1 MTGTFQI
8 KKQLDGG
15 VQELLEL
22 STKDVLAVND
32 PVSFDTDGTLIP
44 YATTLIAVGVNSS
57 EMASPEFYD
66 AADITNI
73 GTTPVKVLISPIKH
87 NSNVEVIPSVAI
99 TSEATIIAEIGQT
112 AAFNSSL
119 ELIVGT
125 PGVDAQ
131 IVDYM
136 VYTAKDGSV
145 TINPIVKLLITQ
157 Y

>member
-15 VQELLEL
+15 VQELVEL
-22 STKDVLAVND
+22 NTKDVLAVGD

-44 YATTLIAVGVNSS
+44 YATTLSIAGINNSQMS
-57 EMASPEFYD
+57 SPEFYD
-66 AADITNI
+66 ASAITAI
-73 GTTPVKVLISPIKH
+73 ATTPVKVLINPVKSETF
-87 NSNVEVIPSVAI
+87 VEVIPSVAI
-99 TSEATIIAEIGQT
+99 TAVATIEAEIGQT
-112 AAFNSSL
+112 AAFNAGL

-136 VYTAKDGSV
+136 VYTTKAGV
-145 TINPIVKLLITQ
+145 LNINPIVKLLKTV